1 MDAQT
6 NTVMMK
12 ALTFKKM
19 GVLNEKRCKNLFKT
33 PITNKIENNL
43 NLLLIVIQKW
53 KVIC

>member
-19 GVLNEKRCKNLFKT
+19 GVLNEKRCKKS
-33 PITNKIENNL
+33 IAKKYNKRKSI
-43 NLLLIVIQKW
+43 
-53 KVIC
+53 